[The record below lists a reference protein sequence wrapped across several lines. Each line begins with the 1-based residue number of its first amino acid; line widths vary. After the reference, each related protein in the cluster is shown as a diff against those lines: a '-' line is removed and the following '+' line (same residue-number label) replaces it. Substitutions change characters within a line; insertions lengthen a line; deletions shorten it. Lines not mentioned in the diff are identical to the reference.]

1 MSWEDILKVRDITEE
16 QRQKKDKPIDLTNK
30 KYKEIQDK
38 IKNLEE
44 EITKERTKL
53 LEQKKRNIKQDTE
66 KYNDLTKLLE
76 KYKKELKN
84 TPKKFKSKG
93 RKFSSP
99 EKKIERKRKE
109 LSGPSRYHKQRQT
122 ELTEFVPVTERLA
135 TFPRSSLSL
144 VPRIQPE
151 ERKILD
157 GKEISIN
164 PTVKKV
170 FQDNGEKQKSSY
182 TDRDLQSAAL
192 FLKMLGTIDLDLSS
206 RQMSLDARG
215 KKRGEDTGAT
225 YGTTAVNFD
234 IFGPDKLDA
243 PLDAFSTPELKRQF
257 KSMNK
262 KINTRR
268 NKIKNLSGDKKKK
281 IEQELKQLLRQRM
294 QFIQRYGQEGEM
306 EITKPAQKN
315 TIETYFNKSLL
326 NILQQKMFDVDLS
339 ESLDKQIISRD
350 YVTKMNKLIEGLLKI
365 DFAGKKYAFLI
376 SEFINEKNE
385 GEKNKKYNAKFKT
398 PNRARASTIG
408 ILELLGGDTK
418 TKLSDKEEKPDDKK
432 DKIALTMERTN
443 EALVALLE
451 NWANNDK
458 EKIKISLRGVE
469 EYGMF
474 DRNNIVKINKLLF
487 QGEPFLPR
495 QNHPFINY
503 EKEGRVTWDED
514 ENSWGV
520 RDEDNEWED
529 RIRIYRPKNAREI
542 WEEILDAYNLT
553 DSGIESGTRK
563 ERKRATDI
571 YSNLFS
577 TLNNMSKRIESD
589 DELLA
594 TRTTDKY
601 KKLEQDLLNVNKE
614 KTEEGEEELF
624 IELKK
629 TLNNERQMVIDMFA
643 MMLTLSDIIDYLEDF
658 DEIEFDKLTE
668 DKPTTKE
675 SNKLRDELKTD
686 MLTLRNKN
694 KQLEKLVP
702 TMEFL
707 YSVLKRLGKTVDID
721 DDPTF
726 KQIKNKKVISI
737 KDSTTKEI
745 RVIALL
751 DKKIKPT
758 IEDTERIIREINFT
772 RNETVDEA
780 IDKVFEI
787 VSEDEDPSINDSIA
801 KALRKVKR
809 NKILLERSL

>member
-1 MSWEDILKVRDITEE
+1 MSWENILKVRDITEE
-16 QRQKKDKPIDLTNK
+16 QRKKKNKPIDLTNE

-38 IKNLEE
+38 IKNLEKNLE
-44 EITKERTKL
+44 EERTIL
-53 LEQKKRNIKQDTE
+53 MEQKKRNIKQDTE
-66 KYNDLTKLLE
+66 KYRELSKLLE

-84 TPKKFKSKG
+84 TPKKFKPKG

-109 LSGPSRYHKQRQT
+109 LPSSSATRQIFTIGTKEEARKKRNFRYDSPFSQ
-122 ELTEFVPVTERLA
+122 VA
-135 TFPRSSLSL
+135 
-144 VPRIQPE
+144 RIQPE

-157 GKEISIN
+157 GKAISIH

-170 FQDNGEKQKSSY
+170 FQDNGDKQKSSY

-192 FLKMLGTIDLDLSS
+192 FLKMLGTIDLGLSS

-215 KKRGEDTGAT
+215 KKRGEDKGAT
-225 YGTTAVNFD
+225 YGTTAVTFD

-243 PLDAFSTPELKRQF
+243 PLDALSTPELKRQF

-262 KINTRR
+262 KIDTRR
-268 NKIKNLSGDKKKK
+268 KKIKNLSGNKKKK
-281 IEQELKQLLRQRM
+281 IEQELKQLLRQRL
-294 QFIQRYGQEGEM
+294 QFIQRYGQEEEM
-306 EITKPAQKN
+306 KITKPAQEN
-315 TIETYFNKSLL
+315 TIETYFDKSLL

-350 YVTKMNKLIEGLLKI
+350 YVTKLNKLIEGLLKI
-365 DFAGKKYAFLI
+365 NFTGKQYAFLK
-376 SEFINEKNE
+376 SEFINEENK

-398 PNRARASTIG
+398 PNKARASTIG

-418 TKLSDKEEKPDDKK
+418 TKLSDKEEKPADKK
-432 DKIALTMERTN
+432 DKIEVTRERTN

-458 EKIKISLRGVE
+458 EKIKISLRDVE

-474 DRNNIVKINKLLF
+474 ERNNIVKINKLLF

-503 EKEGRVTWDED
+503 EKEGKVTWDED

-529 RIRIYRPKNAREI
+529 RIRIYRPKNAKQI

-577 TLNNMSKRIESD
+577 TLNNMSKRIDSD

-594 TRTTDKY
+594 TRITDKY

-614 KTEEGEEELF
+614 SVVPK
-624 IELKK
+624 ELKDI
-629 TLNNERQMVIDMFA
+629 LNNERQMVIDMFA

-726 KQIKNKKVISI
+726 KQIKNKKVVSI

-745 RVIALL
+745 KVIALL

-758 IEDTERIIREINFT
+758 IEDTERIIRDVNFT
-772 RNETVDEA
+772 RNETIDEA
-780 IDKVFEI
+780 IDKLFEI
-787 VSEDEDPSINDSIA
+787 VNEDEDPSINDSIA

>member
-1 MSWEDILKVRDITEE
+1 MDWEDILKVKDITEE
-16 QRQKKDKPIDLTNK
+16 QRQKKNDPIDLTNK

-44 EITKERTKL
+44 KL
-53 LEQKKRNIKQDTE
+53 AEEHTILVEQKKRRIKQDTE
-66 KYNDLTKLLE
+66 KYRDLSKLLE

-84 TPKKFKSKG
+84 IPKKFKPKG

-99 EKKIERKRKE
+99 EKRIERKRKE
-109 LSGPSRYHKQRQT
+109 LPSSGTKEEARKKRNFRYDPPFSQ
-122 ELTEFVPVTERLA
+122 VA
-135 TFPRSSLSL
+135 
-144 VPRIQPE
+144 RIQPE

-170 FQDNGEKQKSSY
+170 FQDNGDKQKSSY

-192 FLKMLGTIDLDLSS
+192 FLKMLGTINLDLSP

-215 KKRGEDTGAT
+215 KKRGEDTEAT
-225 YGTTAVNFD
+225 YGITPVTFD
-234 IFGPDKLDA
+234 LYGPDDLDA
-243 PLDAFSTPELKRQF
+243 PIDGLSTPELKRKF
-257 KSMNK
+257 KAINK
-262 KINTRR
+262 EISNRR
-268 NKIKNLSGDKKKK
+268 NKIKTLSGNKKKK
-281 IEQELKQLLRQRM
+281 IEQELKQLLKERM
-294 QFIQRYGQEGEM
+294 QFIQFYGREGEM

-315 TIETYFNKSLL
+315 TIETYFDKSLL

-350 YVTKMNKLIEGLLKI
+350 YVTKLNKLIEGLLKI
-365 DFAGKKYAFLI
+365 NFTGKLYAFLK
-376 SEFINEKNE
+376 SEFLNEENKK
-385 GEKNKKYNAKFKT
+385 EKNKKYNVKFKT
-398 PNRARASTIG
+398 PNKARASTIG

-418 TKLSDKEEKPDDKK
+418 TKLSDKEEKPADKK
-432 DKIALTMERTN
+432 DKIEVTRERTN
-443 EALVALLE
+443 EALVTLLE

-458 EKIKISLRGVE
+458 KKIKTSMRLVE
-469 EYGMF
+469 EYGIF

-495 QNHPFINY
+495 ENHPFINY
-503 EKEGRVTWDED
+503 EQEGKVTWDED

-520 RDEDNEWED
+520 KDEDNEWED
-529 RIRIYRPKNAREI
+529 RIRIYRPKNAKEI

-563 ERKRATDI
+563 ERKKATDI

-577 TLNNMSKRIESD
+577 TLNNMGKRIESD

-594 TRTTDKY
+594 TRTTNKY
-601 KKLEQDLLNVNKE
+601 KKLEQDLLNVNKK
-614 KTEEGEEELF
+614 KTEETEEEKKLF
-624 IELKK
+624 IELKDN
-629 TLNNERQMVIDMFA
+629 LSNERQMIIDMFA

-668 DKPTTKE
+668 DKPTTEE

-707 YSVLKRLGKTVDID
+707 YSVLKRLGKTIDID

-726 KQIKNKKVISI
+726 RQIKNKKVITI
-737 KDSTTKEI
+737 KDSTTEEI
-745 RVIALL
+745 KVIGLL

-758 IEDTERIIREINFT
+758 IEDTERIIRDINFT
-772 RNETVDEA
+772 RNETVDKA

-787 VSEDEDPSINDSIA
+787 FNEDEDPSINDSIA

>member
-1 MSWEDILKVRDITEE
+1 MSWENILKVRDITEE
-16 QRQKKDKPIDLTNK
+16 QRKKKNKPIDLTNE

-38 IKNLEE
+38 IKNLEKKLE
-44 EITKERTKL
+44 EERTIL
-53 LEQKKRNIKQDTE
+53 MEQKKRNIKQDTE
-66 KYNDLTKLLE
+66 KYRELSKLLE

-84 TPKKFKSKG
+84 TPKKFKPKG

-109 LSGPSRYHKQRQT
+109 LPSSSATRQIFTIGTKEEARKKRNFRYDSPFSQ
-122 ELTEFVPVTERLA
+122 VA
-135 TFPRSSLSL
+135 
-144 VPRIQPE
+144 RIQPE

-157 GKEISIN
+157 GKAISIN

-170 FQDNGEKQKSSY
+170 FQDNGDKQKSSY

-192 FLKMLGTIDLDLSS
+192 FLKMLGTIDLGLSS

-215 KKRGEDTGAT
+215 KKRGEDKGAT
-225 YGTTAVNFD
+225 YGTTAVTFD

-243 PLDAFSTPELKRQF
+243 PLDALSTPELKRQF

-262 KINTRR
+262 KIDTRR
-268 NKIKNLSGDKKKK
+268 KKIKNLSGNKKKK
-281 IEQELKQLLRQRM
+281 IEQELKQLLRQRL
-294 QFIQRYGQEGEM
+294 QFIQRYGQEEEM
-306 EITKPAQKN
+306 KITKPAQEN
-315 TIETYFNKSLL
+315 TIETYFDKSLL

-350 YVTKMNKLIEGLLKI
+350 YVTKLNKLIEGLLKI
-365 DFAGKKYAFLI
+365 NFTGKQYAFLK
-376 SEFINEKNE
+376 SEFINEENK

-398 PNRARASTIG
+398 PNKARASTIG

-418 TKLSDKEEKPDDKK
+418 TKLSDKEEKPADKK
-432 DKIALTMERTN
+432 DKIEVTRERTN

-458 EKIKISLRGVE
+458 EKIKISLRDVE

-474 DRNNIVKINKLLF
+474 ERNNIVKINKLLF

-503 EKEGRVTWDED
+503 EKEGKVTWDED

-529 RIRIYRPKNAREI
+529 RIRIYRPKNAKQI

-577 TLNNMSKRIESD
+577 TLNNMSKRIDSD

-594 TRTTDKY
+594 TRITDKY

-614 KTEEGEEELF
+614 SVVPK
-624 IELKK
+624 ELKDI
-629 TLNNERQMVIDMFA
+629 LNNERQMVIDMFA

-726 KQIKNKKVISI
+726 KQIKNKKVVSI

-745 RVIALL
+745 KVIALL

-758 IEDTERIIREINFT
+758 IEDTERIIRDVNFT
-772 RNETVDEA
+772 RNETIDEA
-780 IDKVFEI
+780 IDKLFEI
-787 VSEDEDPSINDSIA
+787 VNEDEDPSINDSIA